1 MCLQAH
7 PVLYVFSN
15 IFGLTTLPCTSC
27 AHACGAVSDEVAL
40 ADGVS
45 CVKVLSTGRLRAT
58 VSMVLAQDQLV
69 ISCSTTLPDNFL
81 VGANLIASTTGIQ
94 VGEILQHDI
103 RSGKCQLRR
112 AMDHQLC
119 SGELLELDFG
129 MEAPVL
135 AARLITQTP
144 PERPLPRA
152 AFHLATTKSTNA
164 LLERKGDPT
173 AFVVTKGFKD
183 LLKIGDQ
190 RRPDLFALNI
200 DQADPLHD
208 LVFEFDERMDAH
220 GDVLK
225 PFLLSFFQ
233 SVRF

>member
-1 MCLQAH
+1 M
-7 PVLYVFSN
+7 
-15 IFGLTTLPCTSC
+15 
-27 AHACGAVSDEVAL
+27 AL
-40 ADGVS
+40 E
-45 CVKVLSTGRLRAT
+45 
-58 VSMVLAQDQLV
+58 QDQLV
-69 ISCSTTLPDNFL
+69 ISCSTVLPENFL
-81 VGANLIASTTGIQ
+81 VGAKLIAPATGNL
-94 VGEILQHDI
+94 VGEILYHDI

-135 AARLITQTP
+135 AARLITQTS
-144 PERPLPRA
+144 PERPLPRT

-183 LLKIGDQ
+183 LLRIGDQ

-225 PFLLSFFQ
+225 PFDDEAFNQLSDALLQAGFTTVAIAFLHAVQNSEHERKARKILQ
-233 SVRF
+233 GKGIIHITCSSVLAP

>member
-1 MCLQAH
+1 
-7 PVLYVFSN
+7 
-15 IFGLTTLPCTSC
+15 
-27 AHACGAVSDEVAL
+27 
-40 ADGVS
+40 
-45 CVKVLSTGRLRAT
+45 
-58 VSMVLAQDQLV
+58 
-69 ISCSTTLPDNFL
+69 
-81 VGANLIASTTGIQ
+81 
-94 VGEILQHDI
+94 
-103 RSGKCQLRR
+103 
-112 AMDHQLC
+112 MDHQLC

-208 LVFEFDERMDAH
+208 LVFEFDHNFIFLNLSDALALFDKETH
-220 GDVLK
+220 EQDLEIYIEDPMK
-225 PFLLSFFQ
+225 ADIFKKKINTQINSSKLYRKNFFG
-233 SVRF
+233 SEMLFHVEKILNFIM